1 MLESQI
7 LELNLFN
14 NGGVVIGKIKDNRL
28 KNIYK
33 EAEGVYRIEISN
45 GFRDDGTRDRIVER
59 VYGTEDEAITRRDQ
73 MKALQKKKKEE
84 GLKEQ
89 NSGYTLTQ
97 LAERYLND
105 SKYKKRSPTTLQG
118 YRNILNSWILP
129 ELGEHKI
136 RNIEESD
143 LENLYAKMKKS
154 KNNQTG
160 KPLSDTYI
168 THVHKLI
175 K

>member
-1 MLESQI
+1 MLETQI

-73 MKALQKKKKEE
+73 MKALQKKKKE
-84 GLKEQ
+84 
-89 NSGYTLTQ
+89 S
-97 LAERYLND
+97 
-105 SKYKKRSPTTLQG
+105 
-118 YRNILNSWILP
+118 
-129 ELGEHKI
+129 
-136 RNIEESD
+136 
-143 LENLYAKMKKS
+143 
-154 KNNQTG
+154 
-160 KPLSDTYI
+160 
-168 THVHKLI
+168 
-175 K
+175 